1 MNNMNFVN
9 INNDKYV
16 VIDKIQTHSVS
27 SQQELMEIKNKF
39 NYDIVLQKE
48 NFYFFCNKIEEAQI
62 VEEYK

>member
-62 VEEYK
+62 VEEYT